1 MKKFYI
7 TLLISLSFFTLANAQ
22 KKNANHKPIGK
33 NSLPKTSPIQTISED
48 IASGA
53 LVAIPA
59 AENRSF
65 ANLEAGRT
73 TYDLQSNG
81 GMARRIH
88 NWGNGVVSATW
99 TMSIAGSEAAGF
111 ADRGTGYNK
120 INPATG
126 AFGPAPTA
134 RIEGATRTGFVSYF
148 VTDAGEEWTFSHSG
162 GVGAWKI
169 HYAHKAAD
177 ATTWIQGD
185 VPIST
190 PKGGLWAQACAG
202 GADGNT
208 IHVIYST
215 NPTGAN
221 FGGELINGIDG
232 TLRYCRSTDGGAT
245 WDIIDKDFPE
255 LTGDTWKTVGADS
268 YQVAAEGNTVAIGLF
283 KQQNDCLLWKSTDNG
298 TTFGDA
304 RVVNDFPLVKWDID
318 DGYTFD
324 QIGAQYDSTYY
335 PDSLAIFTTDETA
348 SVVVDDNGLVH
359 VVYASIFIADADTT
373 NNATFNWWPEYDF
386 GLIYWNDTMPDN
398 AGVFAANSPD
408 VDGDMIWGSPEN
420 PSPAAFTIGYGDAFS
435 TGPSLGFGDDG
446 RVYMSYISNHEL
458 YFDADGNWLH
468 QPFVVRTAVGDATLW
483 ETPKP
488 LYNEITHSDLT
499 IGAFE
504 ECYFATMAQ
513 NVDGHMHVL
522 YQQDF
527 APGIALRTT
536 AADPQQEN
544 SITYIAYPIDSLQGI
559 VGTKKVTRPTIDFN
573 LSPNPTQNSTR
584 LVVNMS
590 ATDKVQIEVYDVA
603 GVRVSTK
610 QFQLN
615 AGKQSVEINTS
626 ALPQGIYFVKLLTGD
641 KVGLQKLVKS

>member
-1 MKKFYI
+1 MKKIYL
-7 TLLISLSFFTLANAQ
+7 TLFIACAVLSLATAQ
-22 KKNANHKPIGK
+22 KKITNLKLQGK
-33 NSLPKTSPIQTISED
+33 NSLPITSPIPTISED
-48 IASGA
+48 GGA
-53 LVAIPA
+53 GISEAIPA

-65 ANLEAGRT
+65 VNLVAGPT

-99 TMSIAGSEAAGF
+99 TMSTAGSEATGF

-120 INPATG
+120 IDPATG
-126 AFGPAPTA
+126 TFGPPPTA
-134 RIEGATRTGFVSYF
+134 RLEGATRTGFANYF
-148 VTDAGEEWTFSHSG
+148 VTDAGEEWVFTHAG
-162 GVGAWKI
+162 GLGAFKI
-169 HYAHKAAD
+169 HYAHKQAS

-190 PKGGLWAQACAG
+190 PKGGLWSRACAG
-202 GADGNT
+202 GVDGNT

-215 NPTGAN
+215 NPTGTN
-221 FGGELINGIDG
+221 FGGELINGVDG
-232 TLRYCRSTDGGAT
+232 TLRYCRSSDGGAT

-255 LTGDTWKTVGADS
+255 LNGDTWSTIGADS
-268 YQVAAEGNTVAIGLF
+268 YQIDAEGNTVAIGLF

-298 TTFGDA
+298 LTFGDA
-304 RVVNDFPLVKWDID
+304 RVINDFPLVKWNFD

-348 SVVVDDNGLVH
+348 AVMVDGNGLAH
-359 VVYASIFIADADTT
+359 VVYASIFVADADTT
-373 NNATFNWWPEYDF
+373 NNATFNWWPAYDF

-408 VDGDMIWGSPEN
+408 INEDGVWGSPEN
-420 PSPAAFTIGYGDAFS
+420 PSPATFTAGYGDAFS
-435 TGPSLGFGDDG
+435 TGPTLGFGDDG
-446 RVYMSYISNHEL
+446 RVYMSYIANHEL

-468 QPFVVRTAVGDATLW
+468 QPFVVRSAIGDATIW

-488 LYNEITHSDLT
+488 LYNEVTHTDLA

-513 NVDGHMHVL
+513 HVDDHIHVL

-527 APGIALRTT
+527 APGITLRTT
-536 AADPQQEN
+536 AVDPQQEN
-544 SITYIAYPIDSLQGI
+544 SITYIAYPIDSLQATI
-559 VGTKKVTRPTIDFN
+559 GTKNITRPTVDFT
-573 LSPNPTQNSTR
+573 LSPNPAQNSTR
-584 LVVNMS
+584 LIVDMTAN
-590 ATDKVQIEVYDVA
+590 DKVQIEVYDVA
-603 GVRVSTK
+603 GARVSNK
-610 QFQLN
+610 QLHLN
-615 AGKQSVEINTS
+615 AGKQSVEINIA
-626 ALPQGIYFVKLLTGD
+626 ALPQGIYFVKFLTGD